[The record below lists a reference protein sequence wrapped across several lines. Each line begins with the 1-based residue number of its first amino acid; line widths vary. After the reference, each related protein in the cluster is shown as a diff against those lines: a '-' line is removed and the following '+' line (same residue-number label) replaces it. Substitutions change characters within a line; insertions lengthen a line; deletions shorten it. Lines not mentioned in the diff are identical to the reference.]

1 MKKIGITGSIASGKT
16 TASKILLKKKNSLF
30 SADNEVKKLYKNIY
44 FMINKLSLYCFATL
58 VVLSTFN
65 TILHA
70 EEIPLDKFLEKL
82 ETIESRI
89 KVLEKATFN
98 NTTSGQANNLSL
110 DDYQSI
116 IAKQSIQIA
125 ELQNE
130 IQSLTAQI
138 EEMIFTMQS
147 TVNNFN
153 TFKEDAEFR
162 FTDLNTKAENI
173 EKVQN
178 NSKTQTL
185 SVMQSEMFTANEEE
199 LDLEPKS
206 LGTINMTSLPV
217 EENSPFEIKIDN
229 DAEEQQII
237 NTISQDNIVSLGE
250 QKIPLSILPESDEES
265 QYEYAINLLKQG
277 DYETAEKAFTEFI
290 SIGDDKNYLSNSH
303 FWLAETYYVRENY
316 KDAAKNYLSLYQ
328 TFPNANKAPDALL
341 KLGISLVNM
350 QQKEQGCMTF
360 IQLQESYPEA
370 NPSIIDRSNLEL
382 KRNGCEIS

>member
-1 MKKIGITGSIASGKT
+1 MIDK
-16 TASKILLKKKNSLF
+16 
-30 SADNEVKKLYKNIY
+30 VYLY
-44 FMINKLSLYCFATL
+44 FCATL
-58 VVLSTFN
+58 IVLTLFN
-65 TILHA
+65 PVLYA
-70 EEIPLDKFLEKL
+70 EEIPLDKLLQKL

-98 NTTSGQANNLSL
+98 NTTSNQANNLSL

-178 NSKTQTL
+178 NAQPNTL
-185 SVMQSEMFTANEEE
+185 SVMQSEMFIANEDK

-206 LGTINMTSLPV
+206 LGTINMSSLPE
-217 EENSPFEIKIDN
+217 EENSPFEVKIN
-229 DAEEQQII
+229 NEGEEQQII

-250 QKIPLSILPESDEES
+250 QPTLLSILPEGDEKS

-303 FWLAETYYVRENY
+303 FWLAETYYVRENF
-316 KDAAKNYLSLYQ
+316 KDAAKNYLNLYQ

-350 QQKEQGCMTF
+350 QQKEQGCITF
-360 IQLQESYPEA
+360 MQLQESYPEA
-370 NPSIIDRSNLEL
+370 NSSIIDRSNLEL

>member
-1 MKKIGITGSIASGKT
+1 
-16 TASKILLKKKNSLF
+16 
-30 SADNEVKKLYKNIY
+30 
-44 FMINKLSLYCFATL
+44 MINKLYLYCIATL

-70 EEIPLDKFLEKL
+70 EEIPLDKLLEKL

-217 EENSPFEIKIDN
+217 EENSPFEVKIDN

>member
-1 MKKIGITGSIASGKT
+1 
-16 TASKILLKKKNSLF
+16 
-30 SADNEVKKLYKNIY
+30 
-44 FMINKLSLYCFATL
+44 MINKLYLYCIAALL
-58 VVLSTFN
+58 VFLTFN
-65 TILHA
+65 TILYA
-70 EEIPLDKFLEKL
+70 EEIPLDKLLEKL

-217 EENSPFEIKIDN
+217 EENSPFEVKIDN

-370 NPSIIDRSNLEL
+370 NSSIIDRSNLEL

>member
-1 MKKIGITGSIASGKT
+1 
-16 TASKILLKKKNSLF
+16 
-30 SADNEVKKLYKNIY
+30 
-44 FMINKLSLYCFATL
+44 MINKLYLYCFATL

-65 TILHA
+65 TIPYA
-70 EEIPLDKFLEKL
+70 EEIPLDKLLEKL

-185 SVMQSEMFTANEEE
+185 SVMQSEMFIANEEE

-217 EENSPFEIKIDN
+217 EENSPFEVKIDN

>member
-1 MKKIGITGSIASGKT
+1 MM
-16 TASKILLKKKNSLF
+16 N
-30 SADNEVKKLYKNIY
+30 KLY
-44 FMINKLSLYCFATL
+44 LYCFATL
-58 VVLSTFN
+58 IALTSFN
-65 TILHA
+65 TILYA
-70 EEIPLDKFLEKL
+70 EEIPLDKLLEKL

-217 EENSPFEIKIDN
+217 EENSPFEVKIDN

>member
-1 MKKIGITGSIASGKT
+1 
-16 TASKILLKKKNSLF
+16 
-30 SADNEVKKLYKNIY
+30 
-44 FMINKLSLYCFATL
+44 MINKLSLYCFATL

-65 TILHA
+65 TILYA
-70 EEIPLDKFLEKL
+70 EEIPLDKLLEKL

-185 SVMQSEMFTANEEE
+185 SVMQSEMFNANEEE

-217 EENSPFEIKIDN
+217 EENSPFEVKIDD

-328 TFPNANKAPDALL
+328 TFPNANKAPDARM

-350 QQKEQGCMTF
+350 QQKEQ
-360 IQLQESYPEA
+360 
-370 NPSIIDRSNLEL
+370 
-382 KRNGCEIS
+382 

>member
-1 MKKIGITGSIASGKT
+1 MV
-16 TASKILLKKKNSLF
+16 N
-30 SADNEVKKLYKNIY
+30 KLY
-44 FMINKLSLYCFATL
+44 LYCFATL
-58 VVLSTFN
+58 IALTSFN
-65 TILHA
+65 TILYA
-70 EEIPLDKFLEKL
+70 EEIPLDKLLEKL

-178 NSKTQTL
+178 NTKTQTL

-217 EENSPFEIKIDN
+217 EENSPFEVKIDN

>member
-1 MKKIGITGSIASGKT
+1 MM
-16 TASKILLKKKNSLF
+16 N
-30 SADNEVKKLYKNIY
+30 KLY
-44 FMINKLSLYCFATL
+44 LYCFATL
-58 VVLSTFN
+58 IALTSFN
-65 TILHA
+65 TILYA
-70 EEIPLDKFLEKL
+70 EEIPLDKLLEKL
-82 ETIESRI
+82 ETFESRI

-162 FTDLNTKAENI
+162 FTDLNTKTENI
-173 EKVQN
+173 ENVQN
-178 NSKTQTL
+178 NAEPKTL
-185 SVMQSEMFTANEEE
+185 SVMQSEMFIANEDK

-206 LGTINMTSLPV
+206 LGTINMSSLPE
-217 EENSPFEIKIDN
+217 EENSPFEVKIN
-229 DAEEQQII
+229 NEGEEQQII

-250 QKIPLSILPESDEES
+250 QQTPLTILPESDEKS

-290 SIGDDKNYLSNSH
+290 TIGDDKNYLSNSH

-328 TFPNANKAPDALL
+328 TFPSANKAPDALL

-350 QQKEQGCMTF
+350 QQKEQGCITF
-360 IQLQESYPEA
+360 MPVSYTHLTLPTNREV
-370 NPSIIDRSNLEL
+370 
-382 KRNGCEIS
+382 

>member
-1 MKKIGITGSIASGKT
+1 
-16 TASKILLKKKNSLF
+16 
-30 SADNEVKKLYKNIY
+30 
-44 FMINKLSLYCFATL
+44 MINKLYLYCFATL
-58 VVLSTFN
+58 IALTSFN
-65 TILHA
+65 TILYA

-217 EENSPFEIKIDN
+217 EENSPFEVKIDN

>member
-1 MKKIGITGSIASGKT
+1 
-16 TASKILLKKKNSLF
+16 
-30 SADNEVKKLYKNIY
+30 
-44 FMINKLSLYCFATL
+44 MINKLYVYCFATL
-58 VVLSTFN
+58 IALTSFN
-65 TILHA
+65 TILYA
-70 EEIPLDKFLEKL
+70 EEIPLDKLLEKL

-217 EENSPFEIKIDN
+217 EENSPFEVKIDN

>member
-1 MKKIGITGSIASGKT
+1 
-16 TASKILLKKKNSLF
+16 
-30 SADNEVKKLYKNIY
+30 
-44 FMINKLSLYCFATL
+44 MINKLYLHCFATL

-65 TILHA
+65 SILYA

-98 NTTSGQANNLSL
+98 NTTSGQANNLNL

-206 LGTINMTSLPV
+206 LGTINMTSLPL
-217 EENSPFEIKIDN
+217 EENSPFEVKIDN

-250 QKIPLSILPESDEES
+250 QIIPLSILPESDEES

-290 SIGDDKNYLSNSH
+290 SIGGDKNYLSNSH

>member
-1 MKKIGITGSIASGKT
+1 MFIFI
-16 TASKILLKKKNSLF
+16 
-30 SADNEVKKLYKNIY
+30 
-44 FMINKLSLYCFATL
+44 INKIYLCIC
-58 VVLSTFN
+58 VVLTALTLFN
-65 TILHA
+65 PVLYA
-70 EEIPLDKFLEKL
+70 EEIPLDKLLQKL

-98 NTTSGQANNLSL
+98 NTTSGQGNNLNL

-138 EEMIFTMQS
+138 EEMIFIMQS

-178 NSKTQTL
+178 NIKPNTL
-185 SVMQSEMFTANEEE
+185 SVMQSEMFIANEDE

-206 LGTINMTSLPV
+206 LGTINMSSLPE
-217 EENSPFEIKIDN
+217 EENSPFEVKIN
-229 DAEEQQII
+229 NEGEEQQII

-250 QKIPLSILPESDEES
+250 QQTPLTILPESDEKS

-290 SIGDDKNYLSNSH
+290 TIGDDRNYLSNSH
-303 FWLAETYYVRENY
+303 FWLAETYYVRENF
-316 KDAAKNYLSLYQ
+316 KDAAKNYLNLYQ

>member
-1 MKKIGITGSIASGKT
+1 MM
-16 TASKILLKKKNSLF
+16 
-30 SADNEVKKLYKNIY
+30 KKLY
-44 FMINKLSLYCFATL
+44 LYCFATL
-58 VVLSTFN
+58 IALTSLNIT
-65 TILHA
+65 LYA
-70 EEIPLDKFLEKL
+70 EEIPLDKLLEKL

-217 EENSPFEIKIDN
+217 EENSPFEVKIDN

>member
-1 MKKIGITGSIASGKT
+1 
-16 TASKILLKKKNSLF
+16 
-30 SADNEVKKLYKNIY
+30 
-44 FMINKLSLYCFATL
+44 MINKLYLYCFATL
-58 VVLSTFN
+58 IALTSLN
-65 TILHA
+65 TILYA
-70 EEIPLDKFLEKL
+70 EEIPLDKLLEKL

-217 EENSPFEIKIDN
+217 EENSPFEVKIDN

>member
-1 MKKIGITGSIASGKT
+1 
-16 TASKILLKKKNSLF
+16 
-30 SADNEVKKLYKNIY
+30 
-44 FMINKLSLYCFATL
+44 MINKLYLYCFATL
-58 VVLSTFN
+58 IALTSFN
-65 TILHA
+65 TILYA
-70 EEIPLDKFLEKL
+70 EEIPLDKLLEKL

-98 NTTSGQANNLSL
+98 TTTSGQANNLSL

-173 EKVQN
+173 EEAQN

-217 EENSPFEIKIDN
+217 EENSPFEVKIDD

>member
-1 MKKIGITGSIASGKT
+1 
-16 TASKILLKKKNSLF
+16 
-30 SADNEVKKLYKNIY
+30 
-44 FMINKLSLYCFATL
+44 MINKLYLYFFATL

-70 EEIPLDKFLEKL
+70 EEIPLDKLLEKL

-217 EENSPFEIKIDN
+217 EENSPFEVKIDN

-290 SIGDDKNYLSNSH
+290 TIGDDKNYLSNSH

>member
-1 MKKIGITGSIASGKT
+1 
-16 TASKILLKKKNSLF
+16 
-30 SADNEVKKLYKNIY
+30 
-44 FMINKLSLYCFATL
+44 MINKLYPYCFAAL
-58 VVLSTFN
+58 VVFSTFN
-65 TILHA
+65 TILYA
-70 EEIPLDKFLEKL
+70 EEIPLDKLLEKL

-217 EENSPFEIKIDN
+217 EENSPFEVKIDN

>member
-1 MKKIGITGSIASGKT
+1 
-16 TASKILLKKKNSLF
+16 
-30 SADNEVKKLYKNIY
+30 
-44 FMINKLSLYCFATL
+44 MINKLYLYCFAAL

-65 TILHA
+65 TILYA
-70 EEIPLDKFLEKL
+70 EEIPLDKLLEKL

-199 LDLEPKS
+199 FDLEPKS

-217 EENSPFEIKIDN
+217 EENSPFEVKIDN

>member
-1 MKKIGITGSIASGKT
+1 
-16 TASKILLKKKNSLF
+16 
-30 SADNEVKKLYKNIY
+30 
-44 FMINKLSLYCFATL
+44 MINKLSLYSFATL

-65 TILHA
+65 TILYA
-70 EEIPLDKFLEKL
+70 EEIPLDKLLEKL

-116 IAKQSIQIA
+116 ITKQSIQIA

-217 EENSPFEIKIDN
+217 EENSPFEVKIDN

>member
-1 MKKIGITGSIASGKT
+1 
-16 TASKILLKKKNSLF
+16 
-30 SADNEVKKLYKNIY
+30 
-44 FMINKLSLYCFATL
+44 MINKLYLYCFATL

-65 TILHA
+65 SILYA
-70 EEIPLDKFLEKL
+70 EEIPLDKLLEKL

-173 EKVQN
+173 EKVQS

-185 SVMQSEMFTANEEE
+185 SVMQSEMFNANEEE

-217 EENSPFEIKIDN
+217 EENSPFEVKIDN

>member
-1 MKKIGITGSIASGKT
+1 
-16 TASKILLKKKNSLF
+16 
-30 SADNEVKKLYKNIY
+30 
-44 FMINKLSLYCFATL
+44 MINKLFLYCFAIL
-58 VVLSTFN
+58 IVLSSFN

-70 EEIPLDKFLEKL
+70 GEIPLDKLLEKL

-217 EENSPFEIKIDN
+217 EENSPFEVKIDN

>member
-1 MKKIGITGSIASGKT
+1 
-16 TASKILLKKKNSLF
+16 
-30 SADNEVKKLYKNIY
+30 
-44 FMINKLSLYCFATL
+44 MINKLYLYCFAAL

-65 TILHA
+65 TVLYA
-70 EEIPLDKFLEKL
+70 EEIPLDKLLEKL

-217 EENSPFEIKIDN
+217 EENSPFEVKIDN

>member
-1 MKKIGITGSIASGKT
+1 
-16 TASKILLKKKNSLF
+16 
-30 SADNEVKKLYKNIY
+30 
-44 FMINKLSLYCFATL
+44 MINKLYLYCFATL

-65 TILHA
+65 TILYA
-70 EEIPLDKFLEKL
+70 EEIPLDKILEKL

-178 NSKTQTL
+178 DSKTQTL

-206 LGTINMTSLPV
+206 LGTINITSLPV
-217 EENSPFEIKIDN
+217 EENSPFEVKIDN

-360 IQLQESYPEA
+360 VQLQESYPEA

>member
-1 MKKIGITGSIASGKT
+1 
-16 TASKILLKKKNSLF
+16 
-30 SADNEVKKLYKNIY
+30 
-44 FMINKLSLYCFATL
+44 MINKLYLYCFATL
-58 VVLSTFN
+58 IALTSFN
-65 TILHA
+65 SILYA
-70 EEIPLDKFLEKL
+70 EEIPLDKLLEKL

-217 EENSPFEIKIDN
+217 EENSPFEVKIDD

>member
-1 MKKIGITGSIASGKT
+1 
-16 TASKILLKKKNSLF
+16 
-30 SADNEVKKLYKNIY
+30 
-44 FMINKLSLYCFATL
+44 MINKLYLYCFATL
-58 VVLSTFN
+58 IALTSFN
-65 TILHA
+65 TILYA
-70 EEIPLDKFLEKL
+70 EEIPLDKLLEKL

-217 EENSPFEIKIDN
+217 EENSPFEVKIDN

-290 SIGDDKNYLSNSH
+290 SIGNDKNYLSNSH

-316 KDAAKNYLSLYQ
+316 EDAAENYLSLYQ

>member
-1 MKKIGITGSIASGKT
+1 
-16 TASKILLKKKNSLF
+16 
-30 SADNEVKKLYKNIY
+30 
-44 FMINKLSLYCFATL
+44 MINKLYVYCFTAL
-58 VVLSTFN
+58 VVFSTFN
-65 TILHA
+65 TILYA
-70 EEIPLDKFLEKL
+70 EEIPLNKLLEKL

-162 FTDLNTKAENI
+162 FTNLNTKAENI

-206 LGTINMTSLPV
+206 LGTINMTSLPI
-217 EENSPFEIKIDN
+217 EENSPFEVKIDN

>member
-1 MKKIGITGSIASGKT
+1 
-16 TASKILLKKKNSLF
+16 
-30 SADNEVKKLYKNIY
+30 
-44 FMINKLSLYCFATL
+44 MINKLYLYCFATL

-65 TILHA
+65 SILYA
-70 EEIPLDKFLEKL
+70 EEITLDKLLEKL
-82 ETIESRI
+82 ETVESRI

-217 EENSPFEIKIDN
+217 EENSPFEVKIDD

>member
-1 MKKIGITGSIASGKT
+1 
-16 TASKILLKKKNSLF
+16 
-30 SADNEVKKLYKNIY
+30 
-44 FMINKLSLYCFATL
+44 MINKLYLYCFAAL

-65 TILHA
+65 TILYA
-70 EEIPLDKFLEKL
+70 EEIPLDKLLEKL

-116 IAKQSIQIA
+116 ITKQSIQIA

-178 NSKTQTL
+178 NSKTETL
-185 SVMQSEMFTANEEE
+185 SVMQSEMFTANEDE

-217 EENSPFEIKIDN
+217 QENSPFEVKIDN
-229 DAEEQQII
+229 DAEEKQII

-250 QKIPLSILPESDEES
+250 QKMSLSILPESDEES

-360 IQLQESYPEA
+360 MQLQESYPDA
-370 NPSIIDRSNLEL
+370 NSSIIDRSNLEL

>member
-1 MKKIGITGSIASGKT
+1 
-16 TASKILLKKKNSLF
+16 
-30 SADNEVKKLYKNIY
+30 
-44 FMINKLSLYCFATL
+44 MINKLYLYCFATL
-58 VVLSTFN
+58 IVLASSN
-65 TILHA
+65 SILHA
-70 EEIPLDKFLEKL
+70 EEIPLNKLLEKL

-98 NTTSGQANNLSL
+98 NTTSSQSNNLSL

-178 NSKTQTL
+178 NNKTDTL
-185 SVMQSEMFTANEEE
+185 SVMQSEMFAANEDE

-217 EENSPFEIKIDN
+217 EENSPFEVKIDN
-229 DAEEQQII
+229 DGEEQQII

-250 QKIPLSILPESDEES
+250 QKIPLLILPESDEES
-265 QYEYAINLLKQG
+265 QYEYAISLLKQG

-290 SIGDDKNYLSNSH
+290 SIGDDKDYLSNSH

-328 TFPNANKAPDALL
+328 TYPNANKAPDALL

-360 IQLQESYPEA
+360 MQLQESYPEA
-370 NPSIIDRSNLEL
+370 NPTIIDRSNLEL

>member
-1 MKKIGITGSIASGKT
+1 
-16 TASKILLKKKNSLF
+16 
-30 SADNEVKKLYKNIY
+30 
-44 FMINKLSLYCFATL
+44 MINKLYLYCFATL
-58 VVLSTFN
+58 IALTSFN
-65 TILHA
+65 TILYA
-70 EEIPLDKFLEKL
+70 EEIPLDKLLEKL

-162 FTDLNTKAENI
+162 FTDLNTKAENM

-206 LGTINMTSLPV
+206 LGTLNMTSLPV
-217 EENSPFEIKIDN
+217 EENSPFEVKIDN

>member
-1 MKKIGITGSIASGKT
+1 
-16 TASKILLKKKNSLF
+16 
-30 SADNEVKKLYKNIY
+30 
-44 FMINKLSLYCFATL
+44 MINKLYLYCFATL

-65 TILHA
+65 SILYA
-70 EEIPLDKFLEKL
+70 EEITLDKLLEKL
-82 ETIESRI
+82 ETIESRT

-217 EENSPFEIKIDN
+217 EENSPFEVKIDN

>member
-1 MKKIGITGSIASGKT
+1 
-16 TASKILLKKKNSLF
+16 
-30 SADNEVKKLYKNIY
+30 
-44 FMINKLSLYCFATL
+44 MINKLSLYCFAAL

-65 TILHA
+65 TILYA
-70 EEIPLDKFLEKL
+70 EEIPLDKLLEKL

-217 EENSPFEIKIDN
+217 EENSPFEVKIDN

>member
-1 MKKIGITGSIASGKT
+1 
-16 TASKILLKKKNSLF
+16 
-30 SADNEVKKLYKNIY
+30 
-44 FMINKLSLYCFATL
+44 MINKLYQYCFATF

-65 TILHA
+65 TILYA
-70 EEIPLDKFLEKL
+70 EEIPLDKLLEKL

-206 LGTINMTSLPV
+206 LGTINMTSLPL
-217 EENSPFEIKIDN
+217 EENSPFEVKIDN

>member
-1 MKKIGITGSIASGKT
+1 
-16 TASKILLKKKNSLF
+16 
-30 SADNEVKKLYKNIY
+30 
-44 FMINKLSLYCFATL
+44 MINKLYLYCFATL
-58 VVLSTFN
+58 IALTSFN
-65 TILHA
+65 TILYA
-70 EEIPLDKFLEKL
+70 EEIPLDKLLEKL

-178 NSKTQTL
+178 NSKTETL
-185 SVMQSEMFTANEEE
+185 SVMQSEMFTANEDE

-217 EENSPFEIKIDN
+217 EENSPFEVKIDN

>member
-1 MKKIGITGSIASGKT
+1 
-16 TASKILLKKKNSLF
+16 
-30 SADNEVKKLYKNIY
+30 
-44 FMINKLSLYCFATL
+44 MINKLYLYCFATL
-58 VVLSTFN
+58 IALTSFN
-65 TILHA
+65 TILYA
-70 EEIPLDKFLEKL
+70 EEIPLDKLLEKL

-98 NTTSGQANNLSL
+98 NTTSDQANNLSL

-178 NSKTQTL
+178 KSKTQTL

-217 EENSPFEIKIDN
+217 EENSPFEVKIDN

>member
-1 MKKIGITGSIASGKT
+1 MIDKIY
-16 TASKILLKKKNSLF
+16 
-30 SADNEVKKLYKNIY
+30 LY
-44 FMINKLSLYCFATL
+44 FCATL
-58 VVLSTFN
+58 IVLTLFN
-65 TILHA
+65 PVLYA
-70 EEIPLDKFLEKL
+70 EEIPLDKLLQKL

-98 NTTSGQANNLSL
+98 NTTSNQANNLSL

-185 SVMQSEMFTANEEE
+185 SVMQSEMFNANEEE

-217 EENSPFEIKIDN
+217 EENSPFEVKIDD

>member
-1 MKKIGITGSIASGKT
+1 
-16 TASKILLKKKNSLF
+16 
-30 SADNEVKKLYKNIY
+30 
-44 FMINKLSLYCFATL
+44 MINKLSLYCFTTL

-65 TILHA
+65 TILYA
-70 EEIPLDKFLEKL
+70 EEIPLDKLLEKL

-206 LGTINMTSLPV
+206 LGTINMKSLPL
-217 EENSPFEIKIDN
+217 EENSPFEVKIDN
-229 DAEEQQII
+229 DAGEQQII

-370 NPSIIDRSNLEL
+370 NPSIIDRSKLEL